1 MGADRGALVAQLGG
15 PVRGGAVRV
24 EVGLAEGFGVPLCG
38 VVGRWDVDRVG
49 LGAAVAVGAGL
60 VAVAVAVA
68 LGAGGLGP
76 GCVGDGSG
84 AGLVALSE
92 GSGPGGSG
100 VAFGGCGFP
109 VAVALDVGEEVVS
122 AGGAGVFG
130 AEVADGFVLPGGAVF
145 LGGAWVAFPVSGG
158 AFVGAVFFRGA
169 SVALLVSGD
178 AWVVGLVFL
187 GAAGGAAVGLV
198 FTGGS
203 SAGRAL
209 LDGGFVGTAF
219 LVRTFSRE
227 GAENCSAGTF
237 SSVRGAVFRWPG
249 LLRDVGGEL
258 RASGGDAFS
267 VGGFRSGREDE
278 PPSAGGLPSGVEPE
292 SRFEGDRSSGP
303 EVLPV
308 SGTVVSGGDSSRAGG
323 GAAGG
328 AGGTAN
334 SCDGEP
340 ELTPG
345 SARAAH
351 GWAMTALVVADTAAS
366 RRPESKV
373 TRRDE
378 LRGGIDRSSW
388 IYGVGSGPE
397 MGFQPAAVNSGVPG
411 RATCGTEVARGSG
424 TLTQSPWFAPRMPG
438 CQTMSRLMAYG
449 LA

>member
-1 MGADRGALVAQLGG
+1 MGL
-15 PVRGGAVRV
+15 
-24 EVGLAEGFGVPLCG
+24 
-38 VVGRWDVDRVG
+38 WDVDRVG
-49 LGAAVAVGAGL
+49 LGAAVVVGAGL
-60 VAVAVAVA
+60 VAVAVAR
-68 LGAGGLGP
+68 GAGGLGP
-76 GCVGDGSG
+76 GCVGAGFG

-92 GSGPGGSG
+92 GSGPGGLG
-100 VAFGGCGFP
+100 VAFGGCGLP
-109 VAVALDVGEEVVS
+109 VAVDEAVALAD
-122 AGGAGVFG
+122 GAGVFG
-130 AEVADGFVLPGGAVF
+130 AEVADGFVLPGGAGAGAVF
-145 LGGAWVAFPVSGG
+145 SGGAWVAFLVSGG

-169 SVALLVSGD
+169 SVALLVSGG
-178 AWVVGLVFL
+178 ASAVGSVFL
-187 GAAGGAAVGLV
+187 GAAGGAWVDLV

-203 SAGRAL
+203 SVGRAL

-237 SSVRGAVFRWPG
+237 SSVRGAVVRWPG
-249 LLRDVGGEL
+249 RLRDAGGEL
-258 RASGGDAFS
+258 RVSGGDAFS
-267 VGGFRSGREDE
+267 AGGLRSGPEGE
-278 PPSAGGLPSGVEPE
+278 PPSAGGFPSGVEPE
-292 SRFEGDRSSGP
+292 SWFEGGLSSGP
-303 EVLPV
+303 EVFPV

>member
-1 MGADRGALVAQLGG
+1 MGAGRGALVARLGG

-24 EVGLAEGFGVPLCG
+24 EAGLADGFWVPFGG
-38 VVGRWDVDRVG
+38 VVGRWDVDLVG
-49 LGAAVAVGAGL
+49 LGAGVAVGAGL
-60 VAVAVAVA
+60 VAVAVA
-68 LGAGGLGP
+68 LGPEGLGP
-76 GCVGDGSG
+76 GRVGSGSG

-92 GSGPGGSG
+92 GSGPEGLG

-109 VAVALDVGEEVVS
+109 VAVGLALGVDEEV
-122 AGGAGVFG
+122 ALADGAGVVG
-130 AEVADGFVLPGGAVF
+130 TEVAVDVADGFVSPGGAGVDAVV
-145 LGGAWVAFPVSGG
+145 LGGSWVAFLLSGG
-158 AFVGAVFFRGA
+158 AFVGAAFFWGA
-169 SVALLVSGD
+169 WVALLVSFVWGAWVALLVSGD
-178 AWVVGLVFL
+178 ASAVGSAFF
-187 GAAGGAAVGLV
+187 GAAGGASV
-198 FTGGS
+198 
-203 SAGRAL
+203 RCAL
-209 LDGGFVGTAF
+209 LDGGSVGTAF
-219 LVRTFSRE
+219 LDCAFSRE
-227 GAENCSAGTF
+227 GGEDCSAGTF

-249 LLRDVGGEL
+249 RLRDVGGAL
-258 RASGGDAFS
+258 RASGGDAS
-267 VGGFRSGREDE
+267 SEGGF
-278 PPSAGGLPSGVEPE
+278 LSGVEPE
-292 SRFEGDRSSGP
+292 SRFEGGLSSGP
-303 EVLPV
+303 EVFPV
-308 SGTVVSGGDSSRAGG
+308 SGTVVSGGDSSWAGG

-334 SCDGEP
+334 SCDGES